1 MNGAHDMGGM
11 HGFGPVVDVADEPV
25 FHADW
30 ERITFSTG
38 MSMLFTGRFAVDQL
52 RRNWE
57 RQDPADYL
65 AESYYERWLVAIT
78 AMALEAGWVT
88 EEELATGEISAT
100 GAEVPDTSWSVEPS
114 PPPDPP
120 VFSPG
125 DRVRARVRQPTAHTR
140 EPRYVRGRVGVVE
153 HHYGGEPL
161 PELAGEGI
169 RREEHLYRVRF
180 DGTELWGPTHH
191 RNDSIRIDLVES
203 YLEPAP

>member
-1 MNGAHDMGGM
+1 VNGAHDMGGM
-11 HGFGPVVDVADEPV
+11 HGFGSIVDDGDEPV

-30 ERITFSTG
+30 ERTTFSTG
-38 MSMLFTGRFAVDQL
+38 MAMLLTGRFAVDQL

-78 AMALEAGWVT
+78 AMATEAGLVS
-88 EEELATGEISAT
+88 EQELATGEVSAT
-100 GAEVPDTSWSVEPS
+100 GPEPPGTTWSVEPS
-114 PPPDPP
+114 PPAEPP
-120 VFSPG
+120 RFSPG
-125 DRVRARVRQPTAHTR
+125 DRVRARVRQPTEHTR
-140 EPRYVRGRVGVVE
+140 EPRYVRGRLGVVE

-180 DGTELWGPTHH
+180 DGRELWGPGHH
-191 RNDSIRIDLVES
+191 PNDSVFIDLVES

>member
-1 MNGAHDMGGM
+1 VNGAHDMGGM
-11 HGFGPVVDVADEPV
+11 HGFGPIVRDADELV

-30 ERITFSTG
+30 ERVTFSTG
-38 MSMLFTGRFAVDQL
+38 MAMLLTGRFAVDQL

-65 AESYYERWLVAIT
+65 AQSYYERWLTGIT
-78 AMALEAGWVT
+78 AMAAQAGLVS
-88 EEELATGEISAT
+88 ERELAEGRASAT
-100 GAEVPDTSWSVEPS
+100 PSTPAESTWSVDPS
-114 PPPDPP
+114 PPTQRPR
-120 VFSPG
+120 FAPG

-153 HHYGGEPL
+153 LHYGGEPL

-180 DGTELWGPTHH
+180 QATELWGPEHH
-191 RNDSIRIDLVES
+191 PNDAIYIDLIES
-203 YLEPAP
+203 YLEPVT